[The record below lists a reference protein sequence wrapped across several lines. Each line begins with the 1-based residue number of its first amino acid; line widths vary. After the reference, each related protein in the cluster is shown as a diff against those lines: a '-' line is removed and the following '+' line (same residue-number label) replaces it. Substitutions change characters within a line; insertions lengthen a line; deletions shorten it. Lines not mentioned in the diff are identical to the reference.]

1 MFKRLK
7 AMFGLSKSSAE
18 KPDAIT
24 VQLSNATQR
33 NEMAGERLRE
43 LLLSDRNARM
53 GAIVNDIVGKMQ

>member
-33 NEMAGERLRE
+33 NEIAGERLRE